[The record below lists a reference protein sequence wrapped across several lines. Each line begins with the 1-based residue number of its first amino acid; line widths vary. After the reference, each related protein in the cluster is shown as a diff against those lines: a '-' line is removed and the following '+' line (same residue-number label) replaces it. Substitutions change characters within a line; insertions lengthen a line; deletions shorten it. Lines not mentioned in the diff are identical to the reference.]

1 MNLVKQENRNVLS
14 PGFNDMFESFF
25 NDSFISDRM
34 TSRVPAVNIC
44 ETEDGYHIELAAPGL
59 TKEDFKINLEK
70 HMLNISAEKRTEQ
83 TQNDKKYNRK
93 EYSYSSFTRSFAL
106 PDTADDENINAEYNN
121 GILDIK
127 VAKKETAKM
136 ESREISVK

>member
-1 MNLVKQENRNVLS
+1 MNLVKQENRNVLN
-14 PGFNDMFESFF
+14 PGFNDIFESFF

-93 EYSYSSFTRSFAL
+93 EYNYTSFTRSFAL

-127 VAKKETAKM
+127 VAKKETAKL

>member
-1 MNLVKQENRNVLS
+1 MNLVKQENRNVLN
-14 PGFNDMFESFF
+14 PGFNDIFESFF

-83 TQNDKKYNRK
+83 TQNDKKYDRK
-93 EYSYSSFTRSFAL
+93 EYNYTSFTRSFAL

-127 VAKKETAKM
+127 VAKKETAKL